1 MSEMT
6 IESVDSQTKIL
17 AVHAAAPDADRE
29 KVMLLEPSFR
39 SRAFYDCQDF
49 IETKM

>member
-17 AVHAAAPDADRE
+17 AVQAIAPDADNE
-29 KVMLLEPSFR
+29 KVMLFEPSFK
-39 SRAFYDCQDF
+39 SSVF
-49 IETKM
+49 